1 VTHVLIDTG
10 PLVAA
15 INRREQ
21 WHEWSQQQVGQS
33 PAPLLTSESVLSEA
47 WFLLRATDVGRAS
60 LLDLL
65 ERGVLRVGF
74 TVQDHVPRIAELM
87 RRYADVP
94 MSLADACLV
103 RMSELTVDCV
113 VLTLDRDFRIYRR
126 HGRKGIPLLMPPTE

>member
-1 VTHVLIDTG
+1 MTRVLIDTG

-15 INRREQ
+15 IDRREQ
-21 WHEWSQQQVGQS
+21 WHEWASQQVGQS
-33 PAPLLTSESVLSEA
+33 PAPLLTCESVISEA

-65 ERGVLRVGF
+65 ERAALKVDF
-74 TVQDHVPRIAELM
+74 AVQDHMPRIAELM

-103 RMSELTVDCV
+103 RMSELPADSV
-113 VLTLDRDFRIYRR
+113 VLTLDSDFRIYRR
-126 HGRKGIPLLMPPTE
+126 HRRSRIPLLMPPSA